1 MMNEFGW
8 ELTHKRTGLK
18 LSGTYTQSKNN
29 TDEIWKHYITNML
42 MDFKNF
48 IGYGEDDDYEITIT
62 EN

>member
-1 MMNEFGW
+1 M
-8 ELTHKRTGLK
+8 
-18 LSGTYTQSKNN
+18 SGTYTQSENN

>member
-1 MMNEFGW
+1 MSEFGW
-8 ELTHKRTGLK
+8 QIKHKRTGLK

-29 TDEIWKHYITNML
+29 ADEIWKHYITNML

-62 EN
+62 KN

>member
-1 MMNEFGW
+1 MNEYCW
-8 ELTHKRTGLK
+8 EIIHKRTGLK
-18 LSGTYTQSKNN
+18 LAGSYTKSKNN